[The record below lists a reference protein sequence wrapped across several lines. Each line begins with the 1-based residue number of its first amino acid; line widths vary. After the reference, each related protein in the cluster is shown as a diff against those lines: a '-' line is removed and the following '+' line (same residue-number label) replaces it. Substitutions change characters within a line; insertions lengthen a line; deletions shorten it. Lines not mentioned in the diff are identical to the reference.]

1 MQKKTDKILEKIVKK
16 NYNNELEEILEKKP
30 FDENTKSNL
39 LSILY
44 KIETAYKDYE
54 KVKQDVETK
63 EEFIEKLLKDI
74 KNNCDTIKL
83 VRPNSEES
91 KIMKDK
97 TFLVEK
103 KIKKIICYPIE
114 RKILYC
120 IEKISKQDKI
130 IKDKYFLINKTL
142 SDLINVGN
150 NINTVEPLRDF
161 NGYSWTTISGE
172 IESVTHNLIYQNL
185 RILVGYKLLNN
196 WITNDEYI
204 IDYMELFQNKLE
216 EEYGKENKS
225 ILVENLKILSI
236 LLDIK
241 YDTKIKKKM
250 LETKEKVE
258 KELEYVKDNKEFIQN
273 VTTKKI
279 EITKQIKKIDE
290 TINNKELLQEEYT
303 KRNEKLALEEKIFSI
318 RILAKILEKER
329 EEYIEKIE
337 KLNELLKPKNFVKHK
352 KELKEKYKYLKL
364 VEIKDIPKEIKKT
377 TIKIQKQFLKCY
389 KMKLEKTKTKH
400 ELLKIIYEF
409 RYYNLLPFDYEKSIY
424 QEKDLEKE
432 VQELKKEIILKA
444 HDLKLID
451 KVSKKEDLD
460 YLIIQNIFTLR
471 TISLEELYIKI
482 TKEKDKFYLQIFDEN
497 AYEEKIELNMQNITK
512 KDLGIKLNKKIKL
525 FQRGRSFNP
534 EN

>member
-16 NYNNELEEILEKKP
+16 NYNNELEEVLEKKL

-44 KIETAYKDYE
+44 KIEAAYKDYE

-63 EEFIEKLLKDI
+63 EEFIEQLIKNI
-74 KNNCDTIKL
+74 KNNCETIKL

-91 KIMKDK
+91 KIMGNK

-103 KIKKIICYPIE
+103 KLKKIICYPIE

-120 IEKISKQDKI
+120 VAKISKNEKI

-161 NGYSWTTISGE
+161 NGYSWTTISSE
-172 IESVTHNLIYQNL
+172 IESVSHNLIYQNL
-185 RILVGYKLLNN
+185 RILLGYKLLNN
-196 WITNDEYI
+196 WVTNDEYI

-216 EEYGKENKS
+216 DLYGKENKDT
-225 ILVENLKILSI
+225 LVENLRIISI

-241 YDTKIKKKM
+241 YDSKIKKKM

-258 KELEYVKDNKEFIQN
+258 NELDYIKDNKEFIQN
-273 VTTKKI
+273 VTDKKM
-279 EITKQIKKIDE
+279 EITKQIKQIDE
-290 TINNKELLQEEYT
+290 TINNKELLQKEYVN
-303 KRNEKLALEEKIFSI
+303 RNQKLSLEEKIFSI
-318 RILAKILEKER
+318 RILAKMLEQER

-337 KLNELLKPKNFVKHK
+337 KLNELLKPKNFVRYK

-364 VEIKDIPKEIKKT
+364 VETKDIQKEIRKLI
-377 TIKIQKQFLKCY
+377 IKIQKEFLKCY
-389 KMKLEKTKTKH
+389 KIKLEKAKTRH
-400 ELLKIIYEF
+400 ELLKIVYEF

-424 QEKDLEKE
+424 QVKELEKD
-432 VQELKKEIILKA
+432 VQEIQKEIILKA
-444 HDLKLID
+444 HEMKLIE
-451 KVSKKEDLD
+451 KMSKKEDID
-460 YLIIQNIFTLR
+460 YIIIKNLFTLR

-482 TKEKDKFYLQIFDEN
+482 TKEKDKFFIQIFDEN
-497 AYEEKIELNMQNITK
+497 AYEEKIEIENMGNINK
-512 KDLGIKLNKKIKL
+512 KDMEIKLNRKIKL
-525 FQRGRSFNP
+525 IN
-534 EN
+534 N